1 VTEAETIARLVGLLE
16 ARTRFVHV
24 RFGDGD
30 VFFATGTGP
39 KLTGDGETW
48 SPLLRARLQAAWRR
62 FAVAPNLLL
71 GDVGS
76 YDVSDGC
83 EAQWQALLAALI
95 LLRGV
100 EPELVHIEALRAGR
114 GHALPFYAAAAQ
126 DRREKVFV
134 GPERLA
140 GAARMLGA
148 AHVLVPLAVAH
159 EDAHRVAQIVAAGEY
174 EVAFFAAGRG
184 GKIMQAIL
192 TETAPWLTHVDV
204 GSGLDVLFTDLRR
217 GTDRGVDVE
226 KLRSEYLDAGLAVT

>member
-1 VTEAETIARLVGLLE
+1 VTEAETVALL
-16 ARTRFVHV
+16 AAFVEERRHFLHV

-30 VFFATGTGP
+30 TFFATGTGP

-48 SPLLRARLQAAWRR
+48 SPLLGARLMAAWRR
-62 FAVAPNLLL
+62 LAVAPNLLL
-71 GDVGS
+71 GDIAS

-83 EAQWQALLAALI
+83 EAQWQAMLAELI

-114 GHALPFYAAAAQ
+114 GHALPFYKEAAA
-126 DRREKVFV
+126 DPREKVFV
-134 GPERLA
+134 GPERLG

-148 AHVLVPLAVAH
+148 AHVFVPLGSAH
-159 EDAHRVAQIVAAGEY
+159 EVATSTAARIAWGEY

-184 GKIMQAIL
+184 GKIMQGLLA
-192 TETAPWLTHVDV
+192 ESAPSLAQVDI

-217 GTDRGVDVE
+217 GTDAGVDVE
-226 KLRSEYLDAGLAVT
+226 ALRGEYREAGLTL